1 MKQFI
6 LLLISLL
13 VPSLSWALPP
23 DEAQKMYDQITPSL
37 VAVQYTVDGE
47 FGRRELIGQG
57 VVVGE
62 EGTIIA
68 SLALFPTQ
76 IPDEQMKD
84 FKIIIPGDEEKELEA
99 VFLGRDERSDL
110 AFLKT
115 RETQKWKALKFVDEP
130 LKVGDQVVS
139 VGLLPKEAGY
149 KAYYTQARV
158 AALLRGPVP
167 HVLTTNE
174 GLAAV
179 GSPVLTADGKPIG
192 LVAYQTG
199 QSMLL
204 NGNNSALQMLNTPP
218 RFFVP
223 ARDFLASLA
232 DPPKGDPLRLPWLGA
247 PLIGLTTE
255 VAEYYM
261 MKNATAGQVGEVI
274 PQSPAAKAGL
284 KAGDKIIKFNGE
296 NLERGDE
303 PDETPRILLRK
314 IRRMKP
320 GEKVVLTV
328 LREKDKPPTDIPVT
342 LEEQPRQANL
352 AKRYYAE
359 DLGLSVRDV
368 VFADTYAK
376 RVAADTKGVVVAFV
390 RPASSAASAGLHMG
404 DLVTEMNKMPVSDLE
419 NFKKTYKDFREK
431 SPKEQVVLVVIREQ
445 KTEVIKIEPPQ

>member
-1 MKQFI
+1 
-6 LLLISLL
+6 
-13 VPSLSWALPP
+13 
-23 DEAQKMYDQITPSL
+23 MYDEITPSL

-57 VVVGE
+57 VVIGE
-62 EGTIIA
+62 EGAVIA

-84 FKIIIPGDEEKELEA
+84 FKIIIPGDEEKELDA

-115 RETQKWKALKFVDEP
+115 KEAQKWKALKFEEQA
-130 LKVGDQVVS
+130 LKVGDEVIS

-149 KAYYTQARV
+149 KAYYAQARV
-158 AALLRGPVP
+158 AALLRGPIP

-179 GSPVLTADGKPIG
+179 GSPVFTADGKAIG
-192 LVAYQTG
+192 LVAYQSG

-204 NGNNSALQMLNTPP
+204 NGNSAAIQTLNTPP

-223 ARDFLASLA
+223 ARDFLPSLA
-232 DPPKGDPLRLPWLGA
+232 DPPKGEPLRLPWLGA
-247 PLIGLTTE
+247 PLIGLTKE
-255 VAEYYM
+255 VAEYYN
-261 MKNATAGQVGEVI
+261 MKNATAAQVGEVI

-284 KAGDKIIKFNGE
+284 KAGDKIIKINGE
-296 NLERGDE
+296 KLERGDE

-314 IRRMKP
+314 IRRMKA
-320 GEKVVLTV
+320 GDKIVLTV
-328 LREKDKPPTDIPVT
+328 LREKDKPASDVTVT

-352 AKRYYAE
+352 AKRYFAE
-359 DLGLSVRDV
+359 DLGMAVRDV

-376 RVAADTKGVVVAFV
+376 RIAADTKGVVVDFV
-390 RPASSAASAGLHMG
+390 RQASSAFSAGLRRN
-404 DLVTEMNKMPVSDLE
+404 DFVTEINKTPVTNLE
-419 NFKKTYKDFREK
+419 NFKTTYKDFREK
-431 SPKEQVVLVVIREQ
+431 HPKEQVVLVVIREQ

>member
-6 LLLISLL
+6 FFLISVLTT
-13 VPSLSWALPP
+13 SFSWALPP
-23 DEAQKMYDQITPSL
+23 DEAQKMYDEITPSL

-57 VVVGE
+57 LVIGE
-62 EGTIIA
+62 EGTVIA

-84 FKIIIPGDEEKELEA
+84 FKVIIPGDEEKEIDA

-115 RETQKWKALKFVDEP
+115 KEPQKWKALKFQEQV
-130 LKVGDQVVS
+130 LKVGDEVIS

-149 KAYYTQARV
+149 KAYYSQARV

-192 LVAYQTG
+192 LVAYQSG

-204 NGNNSALQMLNTPP
+204 NGNNSAIQTLNTPP

-232 DPPKGDPLRLPWLGA
+232 DPPKGEPLRLPWLGA
-247 PLIGLTTE
+247 PLIGLTKE
-255 VAEYYM
+255 VAEYYN
-261 MKNATAGQVGEVI
+261 MKNATAAQVGEVI

-320 GEKVVLTV
+320 GDKITLSV
-328 LREKDKPPTDIPVT
+328 LREKDKPATDVAVT

-368 VFADTYAK
+368 VFSDTYAK

-390 RPASSAASAGLHMG
+390 RPASSAASASLHMG
-404 DLVTEMNKMPVSDLE
+404 DLVTEMNKTPVTDLE
-419 NFKKTYKDFREK
+419 NFKKTYKEFREK
-431 SPKEQVVLVVIREQ
+431 HPKEQVVLVVIREQ

>member
-1 MKQFI
+1 MRFFI
-6 LLLISLL
+6 FLFASLAC
-13 VPSLSWALPP
+13 SFTWALPP
-23 DEAQKMYDQITPSL
+23 EEAQKMYDEVSPSL

-57 VVVGE
+57 VIISEDGMV
-62 EGTIIA
+62 IA

-84 FKIIIPGDEEKELEA
+84 FKVIIPGDEEKEIDA

-115 RETQKWKALKFVDEP
+115 KEPQKFKALKFQELP
-130 LKVGDQVVS
+130 LKVGDEIIS

-149 KAYYTQARV
+149 KAYYSQARV

-167 HVLTTNE
+167 HILTTNE

-179 GSPVLTADGKPIG
+179 GSPVLTADGKAIG
-192 LVAYQTG
+192 LVAYQQG

-204 NGNNSALQMLNTPP
+204 NGNNSAIQMLNTPP

-223 ARDFLASLA
+223 ARDFLTSLA
-232 DPPKGDPLRLPWLGA
+232 DPPKGEPLRLPWLGA
-247 PLIGLTTE
+247 PLIGLTKE
-255 VAEYYM
+255 VVEYYN
-261 MKNATAGQVGEVI
+261 MKNATAAQVGEVI

-284 KAGDKIIKFNGE
+284 KAGDKIVKVNGE

-320 GEKVVLTV
+320 GDKIVLSI
-328 LREKDKPPTDIPVT
+328 LREKDKPATEIPVT

-359 DLGLSVRDV
+359 DLGMSLRDV

-376 RVAADTKGVVVAFV
+376 RVAADTRGVVVAFV
-390 RPASSAASAGLHMG
+390 RQASSAASAGLRIG
-404 DLVTEMNKMPVSDLE
+404 DLVTEINKTPVTDLK
-419 NFKKTYKDFREK
+419 NFTTTYKEFREK
-431 SPKEQVVLVVIREQ
+431 KPKDQVVLVVIREQ

>member
-1 MKQFI
+1 MKQI
-6 LLLISLL
+6 TISLVCTL
-13 VPSLSWALPP
+13 AASLSWALPP
-23 DEAQKMYDQITPSL
+23 EDAQKMYDEISPSL
-37 VAVQYTVDGE
+37 VAVQYTIDGE
-47 FGRRELIGQG
+47 FGRREFIGQG
-57 VVVGE
+57 VVISE
-62 EGTIIA
+62 EGAVIT

-84 FKIIIPGDEEKELEA
+84 FKVIIPGDEEKELDA

-115 RETQKWKALKFVDEP
+115 KETQKWKALKFQEQP
-130 LKVGDQVVS
+130 LKVGDEVIS

-149 KAYYTQARV
+149 KAYYSQARV
-158 AALLRGPVP
+158 AALLRGPIP

-174 GLAAV
+174 GLTAV

-192 LVAYQTG
+192 LVAFQTG

-204 NGNNSALQMLNTPP
+204 NGNASAVQQISTPP

-223 ARDFLASLA
+223 ARDFLPSLA
-232 DPPKGDPLRLPWLGA
+232 DPPKGEALRLPWLGA
-247 PLIGLTTE
+247 PLIGLTKE
-255 VAEYYM
+255 VAEYYK
-261 MKNATAGQVGEVI
+261 MKNATAAQVGEVI

-284 KAGDKIIKFNGE
+284 KAGDKIVKFNGE

-320 GEKVVLTV
+320 GDKIVLSV
-328 LREKDKPPTDIPVT
+328 LREKDKPATDIPIT

-359 DLGLSVRDV
+359 DLGMSVRDV

-390 RPASSAASAGLHMG
+390 RPASSAASAGLRRD
-404 DLVTEMNKMPVSDLE
+404 DLVTEINKTPATDVE

>member
-1 MKQFI
+1 MKLTI
-6 LLLISLL
+6 VCL
-13 VPSLSWALPP
+13 VCALASSITWALPP
-23 DEAQKMYDQITPSL
+23 DEAQKMYDEITPSL

-57 VVVGE
+57 VVIGE
-62 EGTIIA
+62 EGAVIA

-84 FKIIIPGDEEKELEA
+84 FKIIIPGDEEKELDA

-115 RETQKWKALKFVDEP
+115 KEAQKWKALKFEEQA
-130 LKVGDQVVS
+130 LKVGDEVIS

-149 KAYYTQARV
+149 KAYYAQARV
-158 AALLRGPVP
+158 AALLRGPIP
-167 HVLTTNE
+167 HILTTNE

-179 GSPVLTADGKPIG
+179 GSPVFTADGKAIG
-192 LVAYQTG
+192 LVAYQSG

-204 NGNNSALQMLNTPP
+204 NGNSAAIQTLNTPP

-223 ARDFLASLA
+223 ARDFLPSLA
-232 DPPKGDPLRLPWLGA
+232 DPPKGEPLRLPWLGA
-247 PLIGLTTE
+247 PLIGLTKE
-255 VAEYYM
+255 VAEYYN
-261 MKNATAGQVGEVI
+261 MKNATAAQVGEVI

-284 KAGDKIIKFNGE
+284 KAGDKIIKINGE
-296 NLERGDE
+296 KLERGDE

-314 IRRMKP
+314 IRRMKA
-320 GEKVVLTV
+320 GDKIVLTV
-328 LREKDKPPTDIPVT
+328 LREKDKPASDVTVT

-352 AKRYYAE
+352 AKRYFAE
-359 DLGLSVRDV
+359 DLGMAVRDV

-376 RVAADTKGVVVAFV
+376 RIAADTKGVVVDFV
-390 RPASSAASAGLHMG
+390 RQASSAFSAGLRRN
-404 DLVTEMNKMPVSDLE
+404 DFVTEINKTPVTNLE
-419 NFKKTYKDFREK
+419 NFKTTYKDFREK
-431 SPKEQVVLVVIREQ
+431 HPKEQVVLVVIREQ

>member
-1 MKQFI
+1 MKFFVF
-6 LLLISLL
+6 LFACLACSF
-13 VPSLSWALPP
+13 SWALPP
-23 DEAQKMYDQITPSL
+23 EDAQKLYEEISPSL

-47 FGRRELIGQG
+47 FGRRELIGQA
-57 VVVGE
+57 VVIGE
-62 EGTIIA
+62 EGTVIA

-84 FKIIIPGDEEKELEA
+84 FKIIIPGEEEKEIDA

-115 RETQKWKALKFVDEP
+115 KEPQKFKALKFQEIP
-130 LKVGDQVVS
+130 MKVGDEIIS

-149 KAYYTQARV
+149 KSYYTQSRV
-158 AALLRGPVP
+158 SAMLRGPVP
-167 HVLTTNE
+167 HILTTNE

-179 GSPVLTADGKPIG
+179 GSPVFTADGKAIG
-192 LVAYQTG
+192 LVAYQQG
-199 QSMLL
+199 HSMLL
-204 NGNNSALQMLNTPP
+204 NGNNSAIQMLSTPP

-223 ARDFLASLA
+223 ARDFLPSLA
-232 DPPKGDPLRLPWLGA
+232 DPPKGEPLRLPWLGA
-247 PLIGLTTE
+247 PLIGLTKE
-255 VAEYYM
+255 VAEYYN
-261 MKNATAGQVGEVI
+261 MKNATAAQVGEVI

-284 KAGDKIIKFNGE
+284 KAGDKIVKFNGE
-296 NLERGDE
+296 KLERGDE
-303 PDETPRILLRK
+303 PEETPRILLRK

-320 GEKVVLTV
+320 GDKIVLGV
-328 LREKDKPPTDIPVT
+328 LREKDKPTTDISIT

-376 RVAADTKGVVVAFV
+376 RVAADTKGVVVSYV
-390 RPASSAASAGLHMG
+390 RQASSAASAGLRIG
-404 DLVTEMNKMPVSDLE
+404 DMVTEINKTPVTDLE
-419 NFKKTYKDFREK
+419 NFKTTYKEFREK
-431 SPKEQVVLVVIREQ
+431 NPKQQVVLVVIREQ